1 MRDIEEPWL
10 QSEMSEMIE
19 ELKRLGMKVNVDK
32 TEVVVF
38 SKNKEVTRTHVTIG
52 DINIETKSDMKVLGV
67 IIDNHL
73 QWEAQVR
80 SIVSK
85 CRSKLSALKR
95 IRNKFSMDQ
104 FLKILTS
111 QYFSQLY
118 YCALLWL
125 NSETRWNL
133 KRIINSAHYKGL
145 RIAAKDFKKKQSR
158 SLLDKE
164 CKRATPTQW
173 GNYAVASLFIKTLK
187 NS

>member
-1 MRDIEEPWL
+1 
-10 QSEMSEMIE
+10 MIPQNSI
-19 ELKRLGMKVNVDK
+19 LKSWKDWVWKSTLTRLM
-32 TEVVVF
+32 VVIF
-38 SKNKEVTRTHVTIG
+38 TKNKEVTRTHITIG

-67 IIDNHL
+67 IFDNHL
-73 QWEAQVR
+73 RWEAQVK

-118 YCALLWL
+118 YCAPLWL

-145 RIAAKDFKKKQSR
+145 RIATRNFKTKKSR
-158 SLLDKE
+158 PQLDKE

-173 GNYAVASLFIKTLK
+173 GCYAVASLVIKTLK
-187 NS
+187 IMSQNY